1 MRGGCTDVG
10 TSSVC
15 PSPSACPAL
24 PRETDPGLLASAG
37 VSFPG
42 LPLFQKGPRKG
53 SGLQGW
59 MQGVGLEGG
68 YCAISFFFLD
78 PAPVFV
84 NSPFV
89 KLAPKYYFEGPGP

>member
-1 MRGGCTDVG
+1 
-10 TSSVC
+10 
-15 PSPSACPAL
+15 
-24 PRETDPGLLASAG
+24 
-37 VSFPG
+37 
-42 LPLFQKGPRKG
+42 
-53 SGLQGW
+53 

-89 KLAPKYYFEGPGP
+89 KLAPKYYFEGLGS